1 VKTRDVL
8 AEAAKRLEDAGIP
21 SPRVDAEL
29 LLAHALGM
37 PRSRLATLDKVDAPG
52 YADLIARREG
62 REPLQHITGC
72 APFRHIEV
80 AVGPG
85 VFKPRP
91 ETELLVDAVLP
102 ALRAAQHPIV
112 VDLCAGSGALGLAI
126 AAEVPRSRVVVVENS
141 PTAVEWLRRNVM
153 SYLTSPNAQS
163 SVAIETEDVTD
174 PELFGSLRGLV
185 DVVVSNPPYVP
196 TATDLSPEVA
206 ADPLEALFS
215 GADGL
220 DIMPAVIAR
229 AAELLRTG
237 GVFAVEH
244 DDTNQD
250 GVLALL
256 GADARWSE
264 MSPHRDLAGRP
275 RYVVA
280 VRT

>member
-8 AEAAKRLEDAGIP
+8 ADATKRLEDAGIP

-29 LLAHALGM
+29 LLAHALGV
-37 PRSRLATLDKVDAPG
+37 PRSRLATLDEVNAPN
-52 YADLIARREG
+52 YADLITRREE

-72 APFRHIEV
+72 APFRHIEL

-85 VFKPRP
+85 VFTPRP

-102 ALRAAQHPIV
+102 ALRAAQCPIV

-126 AAEVPRSRVVVVENS
+126 AAEVPGSRVMVVENS

-153 SYLTSPNAQS
+153 AYLTSPNAQS

-206 ADPLEALFS
+206 ADPREALFS
-215 GADGL
+215 GPDGL

-250 GVLALL
+250 GVLSLL
-256 GADARWSE
+256 AADGRWSE
-264 MSPHRDLAGRP
+264 LSPHRDLAGRP

-280 VRT
+280 VRA